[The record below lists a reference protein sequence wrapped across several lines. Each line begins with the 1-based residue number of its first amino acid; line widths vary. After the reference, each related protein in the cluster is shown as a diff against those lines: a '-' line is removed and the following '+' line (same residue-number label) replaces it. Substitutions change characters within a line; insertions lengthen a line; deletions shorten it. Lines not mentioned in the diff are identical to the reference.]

1 MKSIGSF
8 CIWNSLAMLVLL
20 VWGGLALLVL
30 FMPPTVFAAEES
42 QCITCHREVTPNIV
56 KDFLSG
62 EMGKAGTDCSD
73 CHGSEHMSAD
83 DVAKVALPTE
93 ETCKKCHEEKHS
105 QYMAGKHAAGWIAM
119 SVMPKT
125 GLQPHAY
132 IQGMKG
138 CGGCH
143 KVGVRDEASRKDARY
158 GSPCDSCHTRHK
170 FSKEEASKPEA
181 CRTCHMGFDHP
192 QWEMWSGS
200 KHGVIY
206 QTEGDTGRAPKCQ
219 TCHMQ
224 DGDHG
229 VMTAWGFLALRL
241 PEDDPE
247 WMGYRATILKGL
259 HVLDPEGNPTPRLD
273 AVKAGN
279 LARLTK
285 EAWQAE
291 RDKMINICS
300 KCHSKSYA
308 KTNLENADAMIKEAD
323 KLMAEAIEIVA
334 DLYAK
339 GIIKPEEGK
348 AAYPDVLTF
357 YDAITPIEQ
366 TLYVMFLE
374 HRMRAFQ
381 GAFHM
386 NPDYVTWYGLA
397 EMKKDLVEIK
407 HEAARM
413 LRESE

>member
-1 MKSIGSF
+1 MKQKHAPPGPARWLS
-8 CIWNSLAMLVLL
+8 AALV
-20 VWGGLALLVL
+20 GALALLGVL
-30 FMPPTVFAAEES
+30 GPSWAAES
-42 QCITCHREVTPNIV
+42 TCIQCHREVTPNIV

-62 EMGKAGTDCSD
+62 EMGKSGEVDCSN
-73 CHGSEHMSAD
+73 CHGDGHQGAD
-83 DVAKVALPTE
+83 DVAKVKLPTE
-93 ETCKKCHEEKHS
+93 KTCGECHETQHD
-105 QYMAGKHAAGWIAM
+105 QYMAGKHAMGWVAM
-119 SVMPKT
+119 SAMPT
-125 GLQPHAY
+125 NRIQPHAY
-132 IQGMKG
+132 IQGLKG

-143 KVGVRDEASRKDARY
+143 KVGVRTEEQRAASRY

-170 FSKEEASKPEA
+170 FSKAEAQKPEA

-206 QTEGDTGRAPKCQ
+206 QTEGDTGRAPTCQ

-224 DGDHG
+224 DGDHR

-259 HVLDPEGNPTPRLD
+259 HVLDPDGKPTGRLD
-273 AVKAGN
+273 VVKAGK

-285 EAWQAE
+285 EEWQAE
-291 RDKMINICS
+291 RDRMIKVCTQ
-300 KCHSKSYA
+300 CHSESYA
-308 KTNLENADAMIKEAD
+308 KTNLGNADQMIKEAD

-334 DLYAK
+334 DLYAR
-339 GIIKPEEGK
+339 GIIEPQPGK
-348 AAYPDVLTF
+348 AAYPDMLTF

-397 EMKKDLVEIK
+397 ELKKDLVEIK
-407 HEAARM
+407 SEAKQM
-413 LRESE
+413 IRESERK